1 MIPPMMILC
10 ALRVSLKKT
19 TYDMGICCVASGGE
33 RASMEVKRKKK

>member
-19 TYDMGICCVASGGE
+19 TYDMGICCGKWR
-33 RASMEVKRKKK
+33 RASEYGSQTEKK